1 MKKTNIAIY
10 CILIICMLSNLLLS
24 QDTNANTN
32 NVDTQTNSQ
41 KELIAPAKS
50 TAPITGFGEIA
61 LGSDMESTIAN
72 LIKNPLISLDRK
84 YKESDIY
91 SEVSDSFISIN
102 QNKFFRSG
110 YFLFQDNS
118 LYSITIRYQ
127 EKQVGFLDLLNTLNN
142 KYGKGSFLDANTVA
156 WEYDNKQLILERPT
170 TLKYIA
176 TDIANDVRVNYT
188 NTIVTNALDV
198 LEGI

>member
-10 CILIICMLSNLLLS
+10 SIFIICMLSNLLLS
-24 QDTNANTN
+24 QDTNTN

-50 TAPITGFGEIA
+50 TVPITGFGDIA
-61 LGSDMESTIAN
+61 LGSNMENTIAN
-72 LIKNPLISLDRK
+72 LLKNPLISLARK
-84 YKESDIY
+84 YKESDIS
-91 SEVSDSFISIN
+91 SEVSDSFIAIN

-127 EKQVGFLDLLNTLNN
+127 EKQVDFLDLLNTLNN

-170 TLKYIA
+170 TLKYIV
-176 TDIANDVRVNYT
+176 TDVANDVRVNYT
-188 NTIVTNALDV
+188 NMIVTNALDV